1 MIANQA
7 QRAGIK
13 ILWLFV
19 LAGFVSLFLTGC
31 RSELNPGPTDI
42 SPSAA
47 PTQITTPIRKT
58 ITPVP
63 VTRTVAGEPS
73 VTSTTEVVPESTEI
87 PTGTPTITST
97 QSPTETPSPTL
108 PPPTPSGE
116 DAIYIYGI
124 QDKTDDPK
132 KCDFIAVPVNTGL
145 YRTGDTASDVKRAL
159 GSLFTKRPYF
169 GGLENPAY
177 LSNIKV
183 DTVDF
188 KPYSGLISI
197 RMSGTYVRSG
207 DSCDDS
213 KVRAQVWTTI
223 RQFAGVKTI
232 DILLNG
238 NLLGDILATGKR

>member
-1 MIANQA
+1 MIDNLV
-7 QRAGIK
+7 QRIDVK
-13 ILWLFV
+13 VFLLLSLV
-19 LAGFVSLFLTGC
+19 GFVSLILVGC
-31 RSELNPGPTDI
+31 GAKM
-42 SPSAA
+42 SPDPVSIAPSDS
-47 PTQITTPIRKT
+47 PTQTATPIIKT

-63 VTRTVAGEPS
+63 ITRTVTDEPV
-73 VTSTTEVVPESTEI
+73 VTSMTEVILESTDI
-87 PTGTPTITST
+87 STGTPTSTNT

-124 QDKTDDPK
+124 QNKTDDSK
-132 KCDFIAVPVNTGL
+132 KCDFIAVAVNTGL
-145 YRTGDTASDVKRAL
+145 WRTGDTSSDVKSAL
-159 GSLFTKRPYF
+159 RNIFSKRPYF

-188 KPYSGLISI
+188 KPYSGLVSI

-207 DSCDDS
+207 NTCDDS

-223 RQFAGVKTI
+223 RQFDGIKTI

-238 NLLGDILATGKR
+238 NLLGDILATGK